1 MLVCLYISHEQEINK
16 ITTKKNNMAGHER
29 GILLLLNN
37 IVLLTV
43 AVCMFNI

>member
-1 MLVCLYISHEQEINK
+1 MLLCLYISHEQEMYK

-29 GILLLLNN
+29 AILLLLNN
-37 IVLLTV
+37 SVLLTV